1 MAKSVFTA
9 ILERERDVYVALC
22 PELDIASQGST
33 IEEATANLR
42 EAVTL
47 FFETADSREI
57 RQRLRSGV
65 FVTTFDVVDG

>member
-1 MAKSVFTA
+1 MAENVFIA
-9 ILERERDVYVALC
+9 ILERERDMYVALR

-47 FFETADSREI
+47 FRETADSREI
-57 RQRLRSGV
+57 HQRLRSGV